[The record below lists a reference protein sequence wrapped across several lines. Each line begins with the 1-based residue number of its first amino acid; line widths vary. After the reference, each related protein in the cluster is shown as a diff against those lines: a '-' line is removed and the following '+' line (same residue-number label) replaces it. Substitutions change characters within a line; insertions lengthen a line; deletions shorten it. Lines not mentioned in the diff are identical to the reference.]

1 MAKNDLR
8 ARVYQAADELFIE
21 SGSLQSI
28 GQRAVRERAKGG
40 SNDVGPLLDD
50 WRASREAMLGSRP
63 AALAAIA
70 EEFAGR
76 LWLMA
81 QLMSGGSGDSARP
94 LPAQP
99 LPAAP
104 PPTTRP
110 AQRTRPAPTKT
121 GSAAPTAE
129 PTGRLR
135 GAGNVG
141 LFSELPRPE
150 RPAKAPKPSAKRVAT
165 VRNFKIREAGQ
176 KLFVLVDPKPPL
188 QPGVLTEADWTG
200 ARDEKLAEA
209 VATIL
214 RKNGDRLRAFD
225 IHKRLPKNLRPG
237 TRDHAQR
244 DLKLGLFGSRIE
256 WANGGWFWFKG
267 EPLPKH
273 RMTLGTPAAEK
284 RRQGDVL
291 WWRIAHTIAGLG
303 RDFTQAEIEDACG
316 DEIRN
321 FGDTWLRLRLT
332 RMRERSEP
340 FIQLVS
346 AGIMRWTG
354 LDPAE
359 IVVED

>member
-1 MAKNDLR
+1 MTKNNLR

-21 SGSLQSI
+21 SGSLHSV
-28 GQRAVRERAKGG
+28 GQRAVRDRAKGG

-50 WRASREAMLGSRP
+50 WRASRESMLSSRP

-81 QLMSGGSGDSARP
+81 QLLSRGSGDGIHPPPPPPNDRTPMARP
-94 LPAQP
+94 AARTQPPQTKATAVPA
-99 LPAAP
+99 
-104 PPTTRP
+104 T
-110 AQRTRPAPTKT
+110 AQT
-121 GSAAPTAE
+121 GQRRDASNY
-129 PTGRLR
+129 
-135 GAGNVG
+135 GA
-141 LFSELPRPE
+141 FSDIPRPE
-150 RPAKAPKPSAKRVAT
+150 RPAKAAKPSAKRVAT
-165 VRNFKIREAGQ
+165 VRNFQIREAGQ
-176 KLFVLVDPKPPL
+176 KLFVLVDPKPPM
-188 QPGVLTEADWTG
+188 QPGVLTAADWTG
-200 ARDEKLAEA
+200 ASNEKLAEA

-214 RKNGDRLRAFD
+214 RKNGDRLRASD
-225 IHKRLPKNLRPG
+225 IHKKLPKNLRPG
-237 TRDHAQR
+237 TVDHAQR
-244 DLKLGLFGSRIE
+244 DLRAGLAGSRIE
-256 WANGGWFWFKG
+256 WATGGWFWFKD

-273 RMTLGTPAAEK
+273 RERLDTPAAE
-284 RRQGDVL
+284 RRQKGDVL

-316 DEIRN
+316 DELRN
-321 FGDTWLRLRLT
+321 FGDTWLRLRLM